1 MRSLIAPLLAFT
13 LLAACGEK
21 KPDFTTKVLIGATT
35 IPAAGATPIADSVVV
50 VSGAKIRS
58 VGARKDVTVPQASD
72 RTDLTGE
79 WIVPP
84 AGSRIGAG
92 GPANLIILHHAPN
105 GITPASSSDVGA
117 QLVNG
122 EWQAAASH

>member
-1 MRSLIAPLLAFT
+1 MRLLIATLLALT
-13 LLAACGEK
+13 LLAACKEK
-21 KPDFTTKVLIGATT
+21 KPDFTVKVLIGATT
-35 IPAAGATPIADSVVV
+35 IPAAGAAPIEDSIVV
-50 VSGAKIRS
+50 VSSGKIRS
-58 VGARKDVTVPQASD
+58 VGARKDVPVPQASD

-84 AGSRIGAG
+84 RGSRIENG

-105 GITPASSSDVGA
+105 GITPASPSDVGA

-122 EWQAAASH
+122 EWQAAGR